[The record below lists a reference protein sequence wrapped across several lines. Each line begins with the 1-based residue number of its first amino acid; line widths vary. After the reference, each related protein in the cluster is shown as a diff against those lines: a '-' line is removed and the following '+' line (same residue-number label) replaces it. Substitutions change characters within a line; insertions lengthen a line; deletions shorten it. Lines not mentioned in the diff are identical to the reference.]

1 MVNLIKDLAT
11 GYKILGDGWGGY
23 LIIMSHPTKT
33 KSIVD
38 TLVSDFYMSAKNKM
52 LLSDDVEQY
61 IKIVGKPATNLL
73 VLDPAS

>member
-1 MVNLIKDLAT
+1 MVSLIKDLAA

-23 LIIMSHPTKT
+23 LVIMSHPTKT
-33 KSIVD
+33 KHIVD
-38 TLVSDFYMSAKNKM
+38 TLVSDFYMCAKNKM